1 MWDPSLGKMN
11 MLCFVLFFF
20 FLKYSVEL
28 ELGYYRETGIDPGLH
43 V

>member
-11 MLCFVLFFF
+11 IFF

-28 ELGYYRETGIDPGLH
+28 EWGYYRETGMDPGLH